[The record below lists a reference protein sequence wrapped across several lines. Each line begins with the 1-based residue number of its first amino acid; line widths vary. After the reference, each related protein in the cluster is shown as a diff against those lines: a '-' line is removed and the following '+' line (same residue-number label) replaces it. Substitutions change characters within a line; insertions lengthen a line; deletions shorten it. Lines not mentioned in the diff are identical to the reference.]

1 MSAVTRTFFE
11 VTSWTWKKQK
21 TIEVKTAA
29 DLQHLG
35 GRFSS
40 KPRQHG
46 KHNVYFF
53 NYYFFLQNILL
64 YVE

>member
-1 MSAVTRTFFE
+1 MLKLERLSFYVSGNTDFLWSHFMN
-11 VTSWTWKKQK
+11 VKKQK
-21 TIEVKTAA
+21 IIEVKTAA

-53 NYYFFLQNILL
+53 
-64 YVE
+64 